1 MHISPDLVVLWQ
13 YGWAKLNL
21 TIVTSWGLMLLLTLG
36 SWLLTRNLQQSDQH
50 NRLQNVLEVIVL
62 YLLKEL
68 EESGLRPARRYLPFI
83 GTLFLFIASANLLVI
98 IPGYQAPTASLST
111 TAALALAVFIA
122 VPCYGVSAR
131 GWRSYLASYLE
142 PVWIMLPFNLIG
154 ELTRTLALAVR
165 LFGNMMSGAMIGAIL
180 LLITPLIF
188 PVLMNLL
195 GLLTGMVQAYIF
207 AILALVY
214 ISAATSVHP
223 L

>member
-1 MHISPDLVVLWQ
+1 MHISPDSLIIWQ
-13 YGWAKLNL
+13 YGWLKLNV
-21 TIVTSWGLMLLLTLG
+21 TILTSWALMLLLSIG
-36 SWLLTRNLQQSDQH
+36 AWLLTRRLVTSDRH
-50 NRLQNVLEVIVL
+50 NRWQSVLEIVVL
-62 YLLKEL
+62 YLLAQL
-68 EESGLRPARRYLPFI
+68 EESGLRPARRFLPFI
-83 GTLFLFIASANLLVI
+83 GTLFIFIATANLLVI

-111 TAALALAVFIA
+111 TAALALAVFVA
-122 VPCYGVSAR
+122 VPYYGISNQGVKKYLT
-131 GWRSYLASYLE
+131 SYLQ
-142 PVWIMLPFNLIG
+142 PVSIMLPFNLIG

-188 PVLMNLL
+188 PVLMSLL

-214 ISAATSVHP
+214 ISAAIRTHP